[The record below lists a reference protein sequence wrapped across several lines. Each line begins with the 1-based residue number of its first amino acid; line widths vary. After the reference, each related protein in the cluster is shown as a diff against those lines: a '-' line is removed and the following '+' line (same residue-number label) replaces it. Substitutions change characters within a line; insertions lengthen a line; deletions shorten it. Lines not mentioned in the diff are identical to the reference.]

1 MRSEFDLRDP
11 VLEGA
16 VKRLRPKVMTVT
28 VMSMVLVPIVWA
40 SGTGSDVMQRIA
52 APMIG
57 GIFTA
62 FLMEFLIYPVV
73 FELGKTRELRA

>member
-1 MRSEFDLRDP
+1 
-11 VLEGA
+11 
-16 VKRLRPKVMTVT
+16 MTVT

>member
-1 MRSEFDLRDP
+1 
-11 VLEGA
+11 
-16 VKRLRPKVMTVT
+16 MTVT

-62 FLMEFLIYPVV
+62 FLMEFSIYPVV